1 MNIDLRP
8 LKTKQSGDFY
18 YTPFEKPFEK
28 SLPVPF
34 SSAKRRKGIV
44 YYPERDGKPMADN
57 TRQFNWIVKI
67 KEGFEFLFAK
77 DPDIFIAG
85 DLLWYTV
92 EGNNKI
98 STAPD
103 TMIVFGRPKGDRGS
117 YRSWDEENINPQIV
131 FEILSPSSRKKDMA
145 WKLEFYERYGVEEYY
160 IYDPDRIV
168 FSVYIRSGMNFN
180 FVENVQKWISPRLEV
195 RFEIS
200 NQNLRIFTPEG
211 REFVSPLE
219 MALERGS
226 EHQRAEEMA
235 LERGSER
242 QRAEEMSLERD
253 SEHQRAEAEHQRAEA
268 ERQRA
273 EAERQRAEAEHQ
285 RAEQLA
291 DRLRE
296 LGITVD

>member
-1 MNIDLRP
+1 MNIALRP
-8 LKTKQSGDFY
+8 LKTKQSGDFF
-18 YTPFEKPFEK
+18 YTPFEKTFEK

-34 SSAKRRKGIV
+34 FPPKRKEGIV

-57 TRQFNWIVKI
+57 TKQFNWIVKI
-67 KEGFEFLFAK
+67 KEGFEFLFAEE
-77 DPDIFIAG
+77 PDIFIAG
-85 DLLWYTV
+85 DLLWYPV

-98 STAPD
+98 RAAPD

-131 FEILSPSSRKKDMA
+131 FEILSPGNRKKDMA
-145 WKLEFYERYGVEEYY
+145 WKLEFYEQYGVEEYY

-235 LERGSER
+235 LERDSER
-242 QRAEEMSLERD
+242 
-253 SEHQRAEAEHQRAEA
+253 
-268 ERQRA
+268 
-273 EAERQRAEAEHQ
+273 Q

-296 LGITVD
+296 LGIAVD